1 MFDWVLNT
9 PLNVIT
15 NYFLDVSTFYVNDLL
30 NLFSTV
36 NFSYQYLN
44 KAIAYLESSWT
55 STMQLIRETFFAKCM
70 GKHLCWSLFLKVLQ
84 TGLYPLKQSLGVF
97 CEKDFLKLYSKF
109 TAEHPLQSMISLKLL
124 CNFIEITPCHG
135 CSLVNLLDIF
145 RTPFCKNTS
154 GELLLY
160 PATSLKEK
168 TPTQVFLDEFWHLF
182 TDTFFTEH
190 LQETASVLRK
200 IFYQ

>member
-15 NYFLDVSTFYVNDLL
+15 NYFVDVSTFYVNDFL

-44 KAIAYLESSWT
+44 KAIAYLESSRT
-55 STMQLIRETFFAKCM
+55 STMQLIRETFFAKCT
-70 GKHLCWSLFLKVLQ
+70 GKHLCWSLFLKMLQ
-84 TGLYPLKQSLGVF
+84 TGLYSLKQSLGVF
-97 CEKDFLKLYSKF
+97 CEKDVLKLYSKF
-109 TAEHPLQSMISLKLL
+109 
-124 CNFIEITPCHG
+124 NFIEITPCHG

-168 TPTQVFLDEFWHLF
+168 TPTQVFLDEF
-182 TDTFFTEH
+182 
-190 LQETASVLRK
+190 
-200 IFYQ
+200 